1 MEYVTLLQRF
11 SYINIDHELAALFL
25 ENLKMLRNVIRE
37 LLSKNIPLEHFSSPS
52 GHHGLLA
59 SDSYN
64 NTRNQKK
71 VTRNNQFSGIS
82 TLKKED
88 KNISE
93 QMFYEDDLMQSKYFP

>member
-1 MEYVTLLQRF
+1 MEYAALLQRL

-37 LLSKNIPLEHFSSPS
+37 LLSKNVPLEHFSSSPS

-71 VTRNNQFSGIS
+71 SHQEQSLLWYIYI
-82 TLKKED
+82 KERR
-88 KNISE
+88 
-93 QMFYEDDLMQSKYFP
+93 